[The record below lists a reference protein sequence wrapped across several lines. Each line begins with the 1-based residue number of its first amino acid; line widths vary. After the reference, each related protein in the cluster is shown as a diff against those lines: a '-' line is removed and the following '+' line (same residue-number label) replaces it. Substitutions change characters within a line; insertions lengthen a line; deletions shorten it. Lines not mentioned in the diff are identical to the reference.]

1 MSSMASFCDSFPFL
15 RASSRPLSIE
25 LLTCAA
31 LRAPAP
37 APPVEFSKWTEK
49 EQARFCAKLGD
60 MGLEYDAVAAYC
72 ESIKR
77 PRPSVMGEERRAQ
90 LLAYLGG
97 AADIVAGLQGAE

>member
-1 MSSMASFCDSFPFL
+1 
-15 RASSRPLSIE
+15 
-25 LLTCAA
+25 
-31 LRAPAP
+31 
-37 APPVEFSKWTEK
+37 
-49 EQARFCAKLGD
+49 
-60 MGLEYDAVAAYC
+60 MGLEYAAVAAYC